1 MIYATEIGKLSE
13 FNAYHEKAAMTLMK
27 SCNSIPYLTHGLSSE
42 VGEVDGIWAKSLR
55 GDFVLTGKDACK
67 EKIKSLKLELGDVF
81 YFIDALAII
90 HYGVTLGELI
100 KKHIY
105 IFSPADSNDG
115 DDLSI
120 IIPARSAA
128 RTGKRR
134 PSLRRIDADF
144 GRLADAAQSLNFRI
158 RRFHGPSRHSPYTP
172 FGGKISR
179 AFIDIIIAIN
189 NLCMDFGTS
198 IREIQLMNNEKL
210 LNRLMTNNIMGDG
223 DHRGEEHLTVAD
235 PDPEGQKKLAEA
247 INTYATDNS

>member
-1 MIYATEIGKLSE
+1 MIHTIEIGKLSE
-13 FNAYHEKAAMTLMK
+13 FDAYHEKAAMTLMP
-27 SCNSIPYLTHGLSSE
+27 SCNNIPYLTHGLSSE

-55 GDFVLTGKDACK
+55 GDFVLVGEDACA

-90 HYGVTLGELI
+90 HYGITLGELI

-105 IFSPADSNDG
+105 IVSPVGSDSG
-115 DDLSI
+115 DDLTVNV
-120 IIPARSAA
+120 PARSA

-144 GRLADAAQSLNFRI
+144 SKLADAAQSLNFRI
-158 RRFHGPSRHSPYTP
+158 RRFHSPSRYNPHTP
-172 FGGKISR
+172 FCGKTTH
-179 AFIDIIIAIN
+179 AFINIIIAIN
-189 NLCMDFGTS
+189 NLCMDFGTT

-210 LNRLMTNNIMGDG
+210 LNRLKTNNIMGDG
-223 DHRGEEHLTVAD
+223 DHRGEECLTTAD

-247 INTYATDNS
+247 TRTFMSKSL